1 MMGLNL
7 DDLQPTK
14 NTSNRVADAVRAAI
28 LQGKIKVGDALRQD
42 VIAAELEVSK
52 IPVREALVQLQAEGL
67 VDLIPSRGAIVR
79 GLSTHEIAEV
89 YEMRLALEPLALRK
103 AVPNLRESDFMD
115 IDYLLGRIDRATDWT
130 RWAEL
135 NWEFHE
141 ALYRPSGMN
150 LLIQTAKFLH
160 NNVTRFIASTH
171 LNQDY
176 LKNSQQQHRR
186 IVERCREGNVDAA
199 CKELI
204 HHLGDAKTKIESESE

>member
-79 GLSTHEIAEV
+79 GLSAHEIAEV

-103 AVPNLRESDFMD
+103 AVPNLRESDLMD

-141 ALYRPSGMN
+141 ALYRSSGMN

-160 NNVTRFIASTH
+160 NNVTRFIAPTH

-186 IVERCREGNVDAA
+186 IVEHCREGNVDAA
-199 CKELI
+199 CIELI
-204 HHLGDAKTKIESESE
+204 HHLGDAKSTIESKSD